1 MLYNT
6 DYMNEGTPIAHRE
19 NESDEHLFFREIAA
33 LPSEIAH
40 KWLDEYEEMDEPTS
54 IFFERFRL
62 FLRMRHEA
70 LNKTVE
76 VEEGLSDELRKE
88 IQSVTDIIRNTFGDT
103 NYFLGNGYTAEVYE
117 LPIAPHL
124 CVKYIHNQ
132 DAYNENNHLRKEY
145 EFLEKLHSFTH
156 NGIRTPDPYFIRIHP
171 SEGHSYGMERIIGK
185 SLSQILE
192 KPEENI
198 ELVRKVKNMNRKDV
212 EDRLIGYIIA
222 IYEQFHITHGDLFL
236 RNIMLDENGEFRII
250 DFGKAKYED
259 LGEDN
264 ERFAREDRGTLTS
277 EIRSFFSKI
286 DKLEIV

>member
-1 MLYNT
+1 
-6 DYMNEGTPIAHRE
+6 MNEGIPIAH
-19 NESDEHLFFREIAA
+19 NESESPEHAFFREIAT

-40 KWLDEYEEMDEPTS
+40 KWLNEYEDMDESTS
-54 IFFERFRL
+54 AFFDRFQS

-76 VEEGLSDELRKE
+76 MEDGLSDELRKE
-88 IQSVTDIIRNTFGDT
+88 VNSVTDIIRNTFGDM

-117 LPIAPHL
+117 FPIAPHL

-132 DAYNENNHLRKEY
+132 DAYNENNHLRVEY
-145 EFLEKLHSFTH
+145 GFLEELRTFTH
-156 NGIRTPDPYFIRIHP
+156 GGVRTPVPYFIRIHP

-192 KPEENI
+192 KPEENL
-198 ELVRKVKNMNRKDV
+198 ELVLMVKNMNRKDV
-212 EDRLIGYIIA
+212 EDRLIGYVSA

-236 RNIMLDENGEFRII
+236 RNIMLDESGEFRVI
-250 DFGKAKYED
+250 DFGKAKYEE

-264 ERFAREDRGTLTS
+264 ERFAREDKGTLTS
-277 EIRSFFSKI
+277 EIRTFFAKI
-286 DKLEIV
+286 DKLETV

>member
-1 MLYNT
+1 
-6 DYMNEGTPIAHRE
+6 MNEGIPITHSE
-19 NESDEHLFFREIAA
+19 NETDEHLFFREIAT
-33 LPSEIAH
+33 LPSELSR
-40 KWLDEYEEMDEPTS
+40 KWLNEYEEMDEPTS
-54 IFFERFRL
+54 IFFERFHS
-62 FLRMRHEA
+62 FLKMRRAA
-70 LNKTVE
+70 LDKSIE
-76 VEEGLSDELRKE
+76 IEEGLSVELREE
-88 IQSVTDIIRNTFGDT
+88 IQSSTDMIKNTFGDT

-145 EFLEKLHSFTH
+145 EFLEKLHSFTY
-156 NGIRTPDPYFIRIHP
+156 NGIRTPSPYFIRIHP

-192 KPEENI
+192 KPEENK
-198 ELVRKVKNMNRKDV
+198 ELIRIVKNMNRKEV
-212 EDRLIGYIIA
+212 EDRLVGYTA
-222 IYEQFHITHGDLFL
+222 VLYEQFHITHGDLFL

-250 DFGKAKYED
+250 DFGKAKFED

-286 DKLEIV
+286 DKL